1 MSARYSRKLSTL
13 PLALLLLILACQGGA
28 AATLLPT
35 LPPTISASLPIA
47 SPSMALSV
55 SPAPAMGQPAS
66 AGVTYYVRMDGG
78 SAEQCSGLADT
89 PYPGSGTAQ
98 ACAWN
103 HPFQALPPGG
113 TPRIGG
119 GDTLVIGAGSYQM
132 GYDAPGAEACDY
144 DGSYD
149 CHMPPIPSGIDAAHP
164 TRLLGVGWDSGCA
177 TPPELWGSSRPWLV
191 VNLTDSSNVEVA
203 CLEITDH
210 SSCIEDHLF
219 STGGSP
225 YTCQR
230 DTPPYGDWA
239 AAGLY
244 AEDSA
249 NVHLKDLNIHGLA
262 SRGVL
267 AGRLTDWTVENVSVV
282 GNGLA
287 GWDGDIDGDDAYA
300 GTITFRN
307 WRVEWNGCGETYP
320 DGQHDGCWGQEAGG
334 YGDGVGT
341 GTTGGHWIIEDSAI
355 LHNSSDGLDL
365 LYARL
370 PGTVIEIRRTIA
382 AGNDGNQIKATGAV
396 SIENSIIIGNCG
408 FFHGMPYWNND
419 DDCRAGGDALALF
432 LNPGGQASVVNT
444 TITGEG
450 GCLMIAGCAL
460 DQACNGSERAQM
472 RNVLF
477 QGQKV
482 FFRPDEDACFAWYD
496 DESSPPM
503 PSNPFEVDYSLITGV
518 RFGNVEPCPGT
529 GNLCGGASGVA
540 STLIDSFDAHLVAG
554 SPAID
559 AGTLDGAPANDF
571 DGKPRDT
578 KPDIGAYEWQQLSV
592 WGYLPLVFFTQ
603 PGKLS
608 WTLP

>member
-1 MSARYSRKLSTL
+1 MFAMGLHKWVYL
-13 PLALLLLILACQGGA
+13 PLAFILLIFACQIL
-28 AATLLPT
+28 AATPPVELLPT
-35 LPPTISASLPIA
+35 LSNILLPTPATSAVALPL
-47 SPSMALSV
+47 PTQ
-55 SPAPAMGQPAS
+55 GQVAS
-66 AGVTYYVRMDGG
+66 AGETYYVRMDGG
-78 SAEQCSGLADT
+78 TVEQCTGLSNA
-89 PYPGSGTAQ
+89 PYPGSGTGQ

-113 TPRIGG
+113 EPNIAG
-119 GDTLVIGAGSYQM
+119 GDTLIIGAGSYKM
-132 GYDAPGAEACDY
+132 GYGAPGAEACENEA
-144 DGSYD
+144 SYD
-149 CHMPPIPSGIDAAHP
+149 CTMSPLPSGPDAAHP
-164 TRLLGVGWDSGCA
+164 TRLLGTGWESGCGA
-177 TPPELWGSSRPWLV
+177 PPELWGSGRPWFI
-191 VNLTDSSNVEVA
+191 VNLTDSSNVEVS

-210 SSCIEDHLF
+210 SSCIEDHLHPV
-219 STGGSP
+219 GGSP

-249 NVHLKDLNIHGLA
+249 NVHLNNLNIHGLA

-287 GWDGDIDGDDAYA
+287 GWDGDIDGDDAYT
-300 GTITFRN
+300 GTITFRH

-320 DGQHDGCWGQEAGG
+320 GKQHDGCWGQEAGG

-355 LHNSSDGLDL
+355 LNNSSDGLDL

-370 PGTVIEIRRTIA
+370 PGAEIEIRRTIS
-382 AGNDGNQIKATGAV
+382 AGNDGNQIKTTGATT
-396 SIENSIIIGNCG
+396 IENSIIVSNCG
-408 FFHGMPYWNND
+408 YFHGMPYWNND

-460 DQACNGSERAQM
+460 DQNCNGNEKIQM

-482 FFRPDEDACFAWYD
+482 FFNPNEDTCFAWYD

-503 PSNPFEVDYSLITGV
+503 PANPFVVDYSLITGV

-529 GNLCGGASGVA
+529 GNLCGGASGVVN
-540 STLIDSFDAHLVAG
+540 TQIDSFDAHLFAG

-559 AGTLDGAPANDF
+559 AGTLNGAPGHDF
-571 DGKPRDT
+571 DGQPRDA
-578 KPDIGAYEWQQLSV
+578 KPDIGAYEWRQLSI
-592 WGYLPLVFFTQ
+592 WRYLPLVFYTQ
-603 PGKLS
+603 PAWMGWNVS
-608 WTLP
+608 P